1 MSYSPA
7 VTGSKEEASLSRLRA
22 NGLFLIFNSVRD
34 YTRKPYDAGVSAWF
48 TFCLMVCCVPFLSK
62 FPSKVM
68 NESCVY
74 GLKEDL
80 VIAFISHFYLDKHFR
95 PTTVGTYLTSL
106 KICLKLLGWISL
118 SFRLRVCRLL
128 VWE

>member
-1 MSYSPA
+1 MLEGGRFLWESGSFKGDLSFCPA

-34 YTRKPYDAGVSAWF
+34 STRKTYDAGVRAWF
-48 TFCLMVCCVPFLSK
+48 KFCSMIRCDPFLSK

-68 NESCVY
+68 TESCVY

-80 VIAFISHFYLDKHFR
+80 VIAFI
-95 PTTVGTYLTSL
+95 
-106 KICLKLLGWISL
+106 
-118 SFRLRVCRLL
+118 
-128 VWE
+128 